1 MMPAFNWPIGFSL
14 LFAARHR
21 GSAPYVPPLKPTEE
35 DMMTSKDYLRP
46 PEEIDMAAEEWAIR
60 RDTSIAFVVTAAAF
74 FAAYRWLPS
83 FVEFPVEAGDR
94 IGFAALAWAIPAFV
108 LLVAVLMVSTTRR
121 FSAADIGGQA
131 AGPPS
136 HKLAVKSAF
145 LQNTLEQTVLAAGFY
160 FALAAVAGG
169 AWLAL
174 LPVSAAFFV
183 LGRVLFY
190 LGYERGAKGRSLGMS
205 LTMLPSVMGYP
216 LVAWLFFAGS

>member
-1 MMPAFNWPIGFSL
+1 MS
-14 LFAARHR
+14 
-21 GSAPYVPPLKPTEE
+21 V
-35 DMMTSKDYLRP
+35 KDYRRP

-60 RDTSIAFVVTAAAF
+60 RDTSIAFVTVLIAF
-74 FAAYRWLPS
+74 IGAYHLLPGTL
-83 FVEFPVEAGDR
+83 ELPVETADR
-94 IGFAALAWAIPAFV
+94 LGFAALTWAIPAFV